1 MASKRVSIVNLL
13 YVDHY
18 MKAPQKSPP
27 IEMNPKELLI
37 NLGFVESASAEILHN
52 GWEFS
57 ITRNKNAANIL
68 YAFIFFTN
76 EEDERVVYV
85 GHSRKQFDRRLY
97 GYQNGG
103 GQAVNNRIHRAVS
116 SQLRQGGGVKVM
128 CLPNSFQFSMQS
140 IPVDL
145 AAGLEYGLISHIAEF
160 NKANGLPAL
169 YNIAGNRHWL
179 EADNPPHLGEDEAV
193 QAERQE
199 EDPAVPENQI
209 QEEQLAILQREPR
222 DQFSIPLSE
231 KTYWPLALFN
241 PPARVAEWFGPHD
254 DIVLI
259 LLKENNGTHT
269 LVRAVVNRT
278 ANRNQCPRLFMRGD
292 DGIAYQAWKCQN
304 HIIGDNVNAQIMGV
318 NQLVLQ

>member
-1 MASKRVSIVNLL
+1 
-13 YVDHY
+13 
-18 MKAPQKSPP
+18 
-27 IEMNPKELLI
+27 MNPKELLI
-37 NLGFVESASAEILHN
+37 NLGFVESAIAETLTN
-52 GWEFS
+52 AWEFS

-97 GYQNGG
+97 AYQNGG

-116 SQLRQGGGVKVM
+116 NQLRQGGRVKVM

-160 NKANGLPAL
+160 NKQNRLPAL
-169 YNIAGNRHWL
+169 YNIAGNRHWR
-179 EADNPPHLGEDEAV
+179 EADNPPQLGEDEAL

-199 EDPAVPENQI
+199 EDPAVPQNQI
-209 QEEQLAILQREPR
+209 LEEEFAILGREPR
-222 DQFSIPLSE
+222 DEFSIILTE
-231 KTYWPLALFN
+231 KTYWPQALFN
-241 PPARVAEWFGPHD
+241 PPVRVAEWFGQHD

-259 LLKENNGTHT
+259 LLKETNGTYT
-269 LVRAVVNRT
+269 RVRAGVNRT
-278 ANRNQCPRLFMRGD
+278 ATGYPRLIFTGD
-292 DGIAYQAWKCQN
+292 DRTEYQEWKERN
-304 HIIGDNVNAQIMGV
+304 HTIGDKVSVQIMAT
-318 NQLVLQ
+318 NELVLQ